1 MDLKPLTPRTVPSNW
16 PFPVQFDTNKRTA
29 ESTKLLETK
38 RFVKN
43 KPPPQEM
50 QDALL

>member
-1 MDLKPLTPRTVPSNW
+1 MDLKPLTPSTRPSNW

-43 KPPPQEM
+43 KPPPPEM

>member
-1 MDLKPLTPRTVPSNW
+1 MTQPVRGKNW

-43 KPPPQEM
+43 KPPPPEM